1 MLSTCRHEII
11 LFFNRVCFW
20 AKKHYKNSAHND
32 SNIEGDAVHYD
43 NKEFPQVILKSK
55 HQPKLSTTV
64 AMSRPQ
70 SQAPFVPIKQRQQ
83 KSYKEENE
91 DYAEAQLDYEEFDV
105 EQQEIYEEVN

>member
-1 MLSTCRHEII
+1 M
-11 LFFNRVCFW
+11 CFW

-32 SNIEGDAVHYD
+32 SNIEGDTVRYD
-43 NKEFPQVILKSK
+43 NNKEFPQVILKSK
-55 HQPKLSTTV
+55 PQPKLSTV

-83 KSYKEENE
+83 KSYKGENE
-91 DYAEAQLDYEEFDV
+91 DYVEAQLDYEEFDV

>member
-1 MLSTCRHEII
+1 MLSTCRHGII

-32 SNIEGDAVHYD
+32 SNIEGATVHYNN

-55 HQPKLSTTV
+55 PQPKLSTTV

-70 SQAPFVPIKQRQQ
+70 SQAPPKQRQQ

-91 DYAEAQLDYEEFDV
+91 DYVEVQLDYDKFDV
-105 EQQEIYEEVN
+105 EQYEEVN